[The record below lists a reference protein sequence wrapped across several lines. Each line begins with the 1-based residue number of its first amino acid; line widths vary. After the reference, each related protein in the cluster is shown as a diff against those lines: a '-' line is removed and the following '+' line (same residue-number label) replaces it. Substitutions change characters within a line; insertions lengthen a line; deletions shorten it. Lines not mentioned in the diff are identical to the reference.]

1 MRVRHV
7 IRYYCDFCPRG
18 YFKKPSMERHEKG
31 CTANP
36 NRVCGLCEYAVP
48 KLEQKPIADLIA
60 CFGPKEVWDYTS
72 TDEAMK
78 KLRELAQ
85 GCPGCILAGIR
96 KSARTRCG
104 GFLVRGEED
113 KKQLYLDLCREVY
126 GVQIGN
132 DQRLVLRIGAR
143 GGVELDLAPVH
154 LQASAGSA

>member
-96 KSARTRCG
+96 QSG
-104 GFLVRGEED
+104 ILVALNDHDYGPPD
-113 KKQLYLDLCREVY
+113 LHFNFKQELEAWWVMANESK
-126 GVQIGN
+126 N
-132 DQRLVLRIGAR
+132 DIAF
-143 GGVELDLAPVH
+143 
-154 LQASAGSA
+154 